1 MNDLVYSLNGG
12 LVTDQNKISTISKV
26 DINSIQK
33 LIRNYKQDL
42 ECFGELGFELQKIAK
57 TNKKIYFLNEQQ
69 ATLLLTYMK
78 NSESVRNAKKVL
90 VFAFYQMK
98 EKLRSLEQEQEKAR
112 FKSLSDE
119 NQRLNSLNHHQKIG
133 YKSQLK
139 QQKEKYENK
148 IKALKYDLEN
158 KKELSFKRKL
168 SQKEL
173 LELRKILAKDYNIVC
188 FKEWEMSLFAEKIGK
203 NSVFEVVL
211 NKLEKELNYW
221 KNYEKYE
228 EKWKKNIKELKM
240 KLVDKLKKAYDY
252 KKELYKAEKGS
263 SSKEYHIENAEIFQ
277 DFIELELLQCED
289 IERRYFLMQIYR
301 YGYQNIRSLNSK
313 LAFKAKLDNDDI
325 NFIKILKEA
334 NILHALNEIY
344 TTKEV
349 KKIAKD

>member
-1 MNDLVYSLNGG
+1 LNGG

-112 FKSLSDE
+112 FKTLSDE
-119 NQRLNSLNHHQKIG
+119 NLRLNSLNHHQKIG
-133 YKSQLK
+133 YKSQLA

-148 IKALKYDLEN
+148 IKALQYDLEK

-173 LELRKILAKDYNIVC
+173 LELRKILARDYGILC
-188 FKEWEMSLFAEKIGK
+188 IKEWEMSLVAEKIGK
-203 NSVFEVVL
+203 DTVFEAVVK
-211 NKLEKELNYW
+211 KLEKELDYW

-228 EKWKKNIKELKM
+228 EKW
-240 KLVDKLKKAYDY
+240 
-252 KKELYKAEKGS
+252 
-263 SSKEYHIENAEIFQ
+263 
-277 DFIELELLQCED
+277 
-289 IERRYFLMQIYR
+289 R
-301 YGYQNIRSLNSK
+301 
-313 LAFKAKLDNDDI
+313 
-325 NFIKILKEA
+325 KILRR
-334 NILHALNEIY
+334 
-344 TTKEV
+344 
-349 KKIAKD
+349 

>member
-112 FKSLSDE
+112 FKTLSDE
-119 NQRLNSLNHHQKIG
+119 NLRLNSLNHHQKIG
-133 YKSQLK
+133 YKSQLA

-148 IKALKYDLEN
+148 IKALKYDLEH

-168 SQKEL
+168 SKEEL
-173 LELRKILAKDYNIVC
+173 LELRKILARDYGMIC
-188 FKEWEMSLFAEKIGK
+188 IKEWEFEFLAEKIALE
-203 NSVFEVVL
+203 STRMTTWDAVVK
-211 NKLEKELNYW
+211 KLKQSLDYW
-221 KNYEKYE
+221 QNYEEYE
-228 EKWKKNIKELKM
+228 EKWKKIL
-240 KLVDKLKKAYDY
+240 
-252 KKELYKAEKGS
+252 
-263 SSKEYHIENAEIFQ
+263 
-277 DFIELELLQCED
+277 
-289 IERRYFLMQIYR
+289 
-301 YGYQNIRSLNSK
+301 RS
-313 LAFKAKLDNDDI
+313 
-325 NFIKILKEA
+325 
-334 NILHALNEIY
+334 
-344 TTKEV
+344 
-349 KKIAKD
+349 

>member
-26 DINSIQK
+26 DINSIQR

-57 TNKKIYFLNEQQ
+57 TNKKIYYLNEQQ

-133 YKSQLK
+133 YKSQLA

-148 IKALKYDLEN
+148 IKALQYDLEK

-168 SQKEL
+168 SKEEL
-173 LELRKILAKDYNIVC
+173 LELRKILARDYGILC
-188 FKEWEMSLFAEKIGK
+188 IKEWEMSLVAEKIGK
-203 NSVFEVVL
+203 DTVFEAVV
-211 NKLEKELNYW
+211 K
-221 KNYEKYE
+221 
-228 EKWKKNIKELKM
+228 
-240 KLVDKLKKAYDY
+240 KLK
-252 KKELYKAEKGS
+252 
-263 SSKEYHIENAEIFQ
+263 Q
-277 DFIELELLQCED
+277 
-289 IERRYFLMQIYR
+289 
-301 YGYQNIRSLNSK
+301 SL
-313 LAFKAKLDNDDI
+313 D
-325 NFIKILKEA
+325 
-334 NILHALNEIY
+334 
-344 TTKEV
+344 
-349 KKIAKD
+349 

>member
-26 DINSIQK
+26 DINSIQR

-57 TNKKIYFLNEQQ
+57 TNKKIYYLNEQQ

-119 NQRLNSLNHHQKIG
+119 NLRLNSLNHHQKIG
-133 YKSQLK
+133 YKSQLA

-148 IKALKYDLEN
+148 IKALQYDLEN

-168 SQKEL
+168 SKEEL
-173 LELRKILAKDYNIVC
+173 LELRKILARDYGMIC
-188 FKEWEMSLFAEKIGK
+188 IKEWEMSLFAEKIALE
-203 NSVFEVVL
+203 STRMTTWDAVVK
-211 NKLEKELNYW
+211 KLKQSLDYW
-221 KNYEKYE
+221 QNYEKYE
-228 EKWKKNIKELKM
+228 EKW
-240 KLVDKLKKAYDY
+240 
-252 KKELYKAEKGS
+252 
-263 SSKEYHIENAEIFQ
+263 
-277 DFIELELLQCED
+277 
-289 IERRYFLMQIYR
+289 R
-301 YGYQNIRSLNSK
+301 
-313 LAFKAKLDNDDI
+313 
-325 NFIKILKEA
+325 KILRR
-334 NILHALNEIY
+334 
-344 TTKEV
+344 
-349 KKIAKD
+349 

>member
-42 ECFGELGFELQKIAK
+42 ECFGKLGFELQKIAK

-112 FKSLSDE
+112 FKTLSDE
-119 NQRLNSLNHHQKIG
+119 NLRLNSLNHHQKIG
-133 YKSQLK
+133 YKSQLA

-158 KKELSFKRKL
+158 KNELSFKRKL

-173 LELRKILAKDYNIVC
+173 LELRKILARDYGMIC
-188 FKEWEMSLFAEKIGK
+188 IKEWEFEFLAEKIALE
-203 NSVFEVVL
+203 STRMTTWDAVVK
-211 NKLEKELNYW
+211 KLKQSLDYW
-221 KNYEKYE
+221 QNYEEYE
-228 EKWKKNIKELKM
+228 EKW
-240 KLVDKLKKAYDY
+240 
-252 KKELYKAEKGS
+252 
-263 SSKEYHIENAEIFQ
+263 
-277 DFIELELLQCED
+277 
-289 IERRYFLMQIYR
+289 R
-301 YGYQNIRSLNSK
+301 
-313 LAFKAKLDNDDI
+313 
-325 NFIKILKEA
+325 KILRR
-334 NILHALNEIY
+334 
-344 TTKEV
+344 
-349 KKIAKD
+349 

>member
-112 FKSLSDE
+112 FKTLSDE
-119 NQRLNSLNHHQKIG
+119 NQRLNYLNHHQKIG
-133 YKSQLK
+133 YKSQLA
-139 QQKEKYENK
+139 QQKEHYENK

-173 LELRKILAKDYNIVC
+173 LELRKILAKDYGILC
-188 FKEWEMSLFAEKIGK
+188 IKEWEMSLVAEKIGK
-203 NSVFEVVL
+203 NLVFETV
-211 NKLEKELNYW
+211 
-221 KNYEKYE
+221 
-228 EKWKKNIKELKM
+228 
-240 KLVDKLKKAYDY
+240 
-252 KKELYKAEKGS
+252 
-263 SSKEYHIENAEIFQ
+263 
-277 DFIELELLQCED
+277 
-289 IERRYFLMQIYR
+289 
-301 YGYQNIRSLNSK
+301 
-313 LAFKAKLDNDDI
+313 
-325 NFIKILKEA
+325 
-334 NILHALNEIY
+334 
-344 TTKEV
+344 
-349 KKIAKD
+349 

>member
-26 DINSIQK
+26 DINSIQR

-57 TNKKIYFLNEQQ
+57 TNKKIYYLNEQQ

-119 NQRLNSLNHHQKIG
+119 NLRLNSLNHHQKIG
-133 YKSQLK
+133 YKSQLA

-148 IKALKYDLEN
+148 IKALQYDLEK

-168 SQKEL
+168 SKEEL
-173 LELRKILAKDYNIVC
+173 LELRKILAKDYGILC
-188 FKEWEMSLFAEKIGK
+188 IKEWEMSLVAEKIGK
-203 NSVFEVVL
+203 DTVFEAVL
-211 NKLEKELNYW
+211 NKLEKELKYW
-221 KNYEKYE
+221 QNYEEYE
-228 EKWKKNIKELKM
+228 EKW
-240 KLVDKLKKAYDY
+240 
-252 KKELYKAEKGS
+252 
-263 SSKEYHIENAEIFQ
+263 
-277 DFIELELLQCED
+277 
-289 IERRYFLMQIYR
+289 R
-301 YGYQNIRSLNSK
+301 
-313 LAFKAKLDNDDI
+313 
-325 NFIKILKEA
+325 KILRR
-334 NILHALNEIY
+334 
-344 TTKEV
+344 
-349 KKIAKD
+349 